1 MVRLIPAMERAVRYL
16 VLDEANQLGI
26 EGRSRMNKAQ
36 LQRAVARKKSSY
48 AWTTSRDR
56 VRARAVATRA
66 DGSARRY
73 GVRFARTE

>member
-1 MVRLIPAMERAVRYL
+1 
-16 VLDEANQLGI
+16 
-26 EGRSRMNKAQ
+26 MNKAQ